1 MLNALKN
8 RSQRQAVVERLCM
21 AVSDRARA
29 VVFFTDFQV
38 ADTIDGRF
46 DLLTLHAWLVLD
58 ELQKRHETDLGQR
71 FVDALFI
78 HFDEALRELGA
89 GDVGMR
95 RRMRTMAA
103 AFFGR
108 LEAYRE
114 APDEGA
120 LAATIARNLYR
131 GASLGLE
138 PSRVLATYCT
148 AARGSLTLSRPETG
162 EIDFGALPARAG

>member
-1 MLNALKN
+1 MLNVLKD
-8 RSQRQAVVERLCM
+8 RGQRQAVVERLCK

-29 VVFFTDFQV
+29 EVFFEDFQV

-58 ELQKRHETDLGQR
+58 EIRKRRETDLGQR

-89 GDVGMR
+89 GDVGMSK
-95 RRMRTMAA
+95 RMKKMAA

-114 APDEGA
+114 APDEVA
-120 LAATIARNLYR
+120 LAGAIARNLYR
-131 GASLGLE
+131 GAPLGVE
-138 PSRVLATYCT
+138 PSRALATYCT
-148 AARGSLTLSRPETG
+148 AARLVLEQSRPELG
-162 EIDFGALPARAG
+162 EIDFGELPEKAG